1 MIARL
6 LTGLKGPR
14 VRRGLKLLP
23 VLAALL
29 LLPGGVLA
37 MHLGTASANGFAG
50 GFELGPGALPAGS
63 AGGSSLSVTGGGSQA
78 DLTVWVPAGVPTYFL
93 DALEFHFGGP
103 SSATGRLSVELPA
116 TPGALPSGAE
126 LLVLVGTPGNASSP
140 GGTLAETPA
149 LPSGEL
155 LGVTGLGGPEGGV
168 GALLTGWDE
177 SSRGIVPIAENSS
190 APFSLPAGAQGTL
203 VLDLALVLPGS
214 STGAIPS
221 LFQIDVSLAL
231 SA

>member
-1 MIARL
+1 MPLSSRS
-6 LTGLKGPR
+6 
-14 VRRGLKLLP
+14 VRRALL
-23 VLAALL
+23 LAAPLVGLLL
-29 LLPGGVLA
+29 LLPAGVLA
-37 MHLGTASANGFAG
+37 LHGSPGSSGGLSATF
-50 GFELGPGALPAGS
+50 LPGPDPLPAGT
-63 AGGSSLSVTGGGSQA
+63 AGGSQLTTSSGGHQASLT
-78 DLTVWVPAGVPTYFL
+78 LWVPGNVPTYFL

-116 TPGALPSGAE
+116 TPGALTSGAE

-155 LGVTGLGGPEGGV
+155 LGFTGLGGPEGGV